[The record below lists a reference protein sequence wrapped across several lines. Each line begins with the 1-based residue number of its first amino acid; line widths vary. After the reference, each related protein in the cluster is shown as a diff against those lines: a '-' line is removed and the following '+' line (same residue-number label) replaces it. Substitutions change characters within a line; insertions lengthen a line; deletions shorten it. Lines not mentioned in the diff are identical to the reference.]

1 MAISVPRYDHICDM
15 SHDLAFIGQFYIDW
29 RNGYLYRLGGNG
41 DIDSLARLSL
51 IASYLLYWS
60 LVVYPLTSDELKGYA
75 RNVHYLMVGMVF
87 VLVLGVLY
95 CTTCHRRG
103 GSWSVGSSEYSL
115 LCARVRNSFPR
126 ASVC

>member
-1 MAISVPRYDHICDM
+1 MLISWGHRANSSI
-15 SHDLAFIGQFYIDW
+15 SWQ
-29 RNGYLYRLGGNG
+29 NGYLGKMGQSGVRPIGNLFW
-41 DIDSLARLSL
+41 DIDL

-60 LVVYPLTSDELKGYA
+60 LVIYPTTSDELKYA
-75 RNVHYLMVGMVF
+75 RIVYYLMVGMVL

-103 GSWSVGSSEYSL
+103 GSWSVGSSEYSS